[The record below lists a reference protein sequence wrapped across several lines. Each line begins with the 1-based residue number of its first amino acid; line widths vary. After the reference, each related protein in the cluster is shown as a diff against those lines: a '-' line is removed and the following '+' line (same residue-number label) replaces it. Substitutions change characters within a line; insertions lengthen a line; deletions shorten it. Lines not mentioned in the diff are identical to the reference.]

1 VTSARH
7 RRRRRASRLRLLLTA
22 GLLAAALAG
31 AAHGTGALDTV
42 ENASVDRRFDLR
54 GAQPVDD
61 VAVVAID
68 DVTFSDLAQ
77 QWPFPRRLHAR
88 AVAALHRAGAR
99 EIVYDVQFTEP
110 TKPRDDLALYDS
122 IDRAGGAVL
131 ATSETDE
138 RGRTNVLGGDENL
151 RAIGAR
157 AAASNLPD
165 EEAGVIRRFT
175 YEMGGLHTLAVAVA
189 ERQARR
195 VDPGTFGPDGAFID
209 FRGPSGTIPTYS
221 FSDLLGGRVDPAALR
236 GKTVVVG
243 VSSPTVHD
251 QHATSAGRELMS
263 GPEVQANAIWTL
275 LHGLPLAAAP
285 AWLNLLAIVALSLVV
300 PLLALRIRALLA
312 ALVAPVLGV
321 AYVAIAQLAFE
332 HGTVL
337 ALVAPLV
344 GLTLA
349 AVATVAVSHLLETL
363 DRQQMAELNELLE
376 EEIRVRTSELRA
388 TELEVIQR
396 LGQAVESR
404 DEETGDHIGRM
415 SELCHRLALAAGMD
429 PEDAELLRHASAM
442 HDVGKIAIPDSIL
455 RKPGPLDPDEWE
467 VMKRHTTIGGDLLAG
482 SRSPVVQMGEVI
494 ARTHHERWDGS
505 GYPAGLAGED
515 IPLVGRICAVC
526 DVFDALTSVRPY
538 KPAWTLEAT
547 LREIERESGRHFD
560 PRLAELL
567 LAMAPELAREFGR
580 DVGFVATAGAPSAAC
595 TSPARDRHAAARP
608 RS

>member
-1 VTSARH
+1 MDS
-7 RRRRRASRLRLLLTA
+7 
-22 GLLAAALAG
+22 LAAALAAG
-31 AAHGTGALDTV
+31 AHASGALDTV
-42 ENASVDRRFDLR
+42 ENASLDRRFDLR

-61 VAVVAID
+61 VAVVAVD
-68 DVTFSDLAQ
+68 DVTFSDLGKP
-77 QWPFPRRLHAR
+77 WPFPRHLHAR
-88 AVAALHRAGAR
+88 AVDALHRAGAR

-110 TKPRDDLALYDS
+110 TRPREDLALYS
-122 IDRAGGAVL
+122 ALDRAGGAVL

-138 RGRTNVLGGDENL
+138 RGHTNVLGGDANL

-175 YEMGGLHTLAVAVA
+175 FEMGGLETLAVAVA
-189 ERQARR
+189 ERQGRH
-195 VDPGTFGPDGAFID
+195 VDRAAFGPDGAFID

-221 FSDLLGGRVDPAALR
+221 FSDLIAGRVDPAALR
-236 GKTVVVG
+236 GKVVVVG

-251 QHATSAGRELMS
+251 QHATAAGRELMS

-275 LHGLPLAAAP
+275 LHGLPLGAAP
-285 AWLNLLAIVALSLVV
+285 SWLNLLAILALAMIV

-321 AYVAIAQLAFE
+321 AYVVIAQVAFE

-337 ALVAPLV
+337 TLVAPLV

-376 EEIRVRTSELRA
+376 EEVRVRTSELRA

-404 DEETGDHIGRM
+404 DEETGDHIARM
-415 SELCHRLALAAGMD
+415 SELCHRLALAADMD
-429 PEDAELLRHASAM
+429 PEEAELLRHASAM
-442 HDVGKIAIPDSIL
+442 HDVGKIAIPDQIL
-455 RKPGPLDPDEWE
+455 RKPGPLDPEERE

-494 ARTHHERWDGS
+494 ARTHHERWDGT

-526 DVFDALTSVRPY
+526 DVFDALISVRPY
-538 KPAWTLEAT
+538 KPAWTVEET
-547 LREIERESGRHFD
+547 LSEIARESGRHFD
-560 PRLAELL
+560 PRLVRLL
-567 LAMAPELAREFGR
+567 LELVHHDEA
-580 DVGFVATAGAPSAAC
+580 GFVLT
-595 TSPARDRHAAARP
+595 TSPSTPPADTPATDLHARSVTQP
-608 RS
+608 R